1 MKYFLLVIALP
12 TTHFSWKGTYAAGSI
27 KRTSI
32 HSLYKISHAMLSQS
46 LSQFLVTAMIVQL
59 DNSLHQCIIYIEAMA
74 TIIILQAD
82 SMFSLHYLK
91 RKSMD
96 NFMSTRAVSF
106 GSLFIHFLQGLP
118 LGWLVTNDC
127 KIIFQT
133 ISFLFWT

>member
-1 MKYFLLVIALP
+1 
-12 TTHFSWKGTYAAGSI
+12 
-27 KRTSI
+27 
-32 HSLYKISHAMLSQS
+32 MLSQS

-118 LGWLVTNDC
+118 LRWLVTNDH

-133 ISFLFWT
+133 ISFLF